1 MSEQE
6 PIILPNIDIEQKK
19 AKKQSKDF
27 PCPQCGKVYKSKRV
41 MNNHLTKCDHQGQAH
56 DEEHE
61 NFDISQFDNMS
72 EEEIMKELMKLERGE
87 QQEGQV
93 EYIDVGDKELEKLR
107 RELEQIVLS
116 NPTLDIDKPYSNTT
130 LEKIQTMSASEL
142 RARIFQ
148 AKREL
153 TSQID
158 CKISDG
164 ALSFANQLV
173 GRMLGCVDE
182 LNEQVMNDKVL
193 RESTK
198 DLLSMQLLSKIPP
211 NLKVSGLY
219 AVNVGVA
226 LQKAKA
232 KKIAE
237 LSKDV

>member
-1 MSEQE
+1 M
-6 PIILPNIDIEQKK
+6 
-19 AKKQSKDF
+19 
-27 PCPQCGKVYKSKRV
+27 
-41 MNNHLTKCDHQGQAH
+41 
-56 DEEHE
+56 
-61 NFDISQFDNMS
+61 
-72 EEEIMKELMKLERGE
+72 MKEFMKYEQGE
-87 QQEGQV
+87 QTIHV
-93 EYIDVGDKELEKLR
+93 DVGDKELQRLR

-116 NPTLDIDKPYSNTT
+116 NPTIDIERPYSNTT
-130 LEKIQTMSASEL
+130 LEKIQTMSATEL

-164 ALSFANQLV
+164 ALSFTNQIV

-182 LNEQVMNDKVL
+182 LNELVMADKVL

-198 DLLSMQLLSKIPP
+198 DLMSMQLLSKIPP

-232 KKIAE
+232 KKITQI
-237 LSKDV
+237 SKDV

>member
-1 MSEQE
+1 MSEN
-6 PIILPNIDIEQKK
+6 IVLPEINLEQVKK
-19 AKKQSKDF
+19 TKKTKQHSKEF
-27 PCPQCGKVYKSKRV
+27 PCPQCGKVYKSKRA
-41 MNNHLTKCDHQGQAH
+41 MNNHLNKCDVEG
-56 DEEHE
+56 DNDE
-61 NFDISQFDNMS
+61 NFDITQFENMT
-72 EEEIMKELMKLERGE
+72 EEELMQYMQE
-87 QQEGQV
+87 QQEQQEHSHG
-93 EYIDVGDKELEKLR
+93 EEDDKELAKLR
-107 RELEQIVLS
+107 KELEQIVLS
-116 NPTLDIDKPYSNTT
+116 NPTLDIEKPYSNTT
-130 LEKIQTMSASEL
+130 LEKIYTMNATEL

-153 TSQID
+153 TCQLD

-164 ALSFANQLV
+164 ALSFANQV
-173 GRMLGCVDE
+173 IGRMLGCVDE
-182 LNEQVMNDKVL
+182 LNEQVMKDVVL

-232 KKIAE
+232 KKITG